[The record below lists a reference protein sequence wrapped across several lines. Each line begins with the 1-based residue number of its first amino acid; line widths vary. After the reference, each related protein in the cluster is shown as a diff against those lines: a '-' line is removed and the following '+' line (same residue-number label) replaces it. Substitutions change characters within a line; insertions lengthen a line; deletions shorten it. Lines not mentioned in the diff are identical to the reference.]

1 MSNKLGTIYTALNT
15 IPGTNKIAKKL
26 SDATRAAKNEKQKIN
41 RIQKDISEATAAIIK
56 EIDWRKKSKTTV
68 YEALVNFETF
78 TRYNLGLREQ
88 KRLADE
94 QVDTITP
101 CLAKHRNLSLQF

>member
-1 MSNKLGTIYTALNT
+1 MKG
-15 IPGTNKIAKKL
+15 KKL
-26 SDATRAAKNEKQKIN
+26 TGSKN
-41 RIQKDISEATAAIIK
+41 ISEATAAIVK

-68 YEALVNFETF
+68 YEALVNFETY
-78 TRYNLGLREQ
+78 TRHNLGLREQ

-101 CLAKHRNLSLQF
+101 CLAKHPKPLCNSRTPILI

>member
-1 MSNKLGTIYTALNT
+1 MVPFTQHSTRYLGRIKLRRSSQTQNELPNK
-15 IPGTNKIAKKL
+15 
-26 SDATRAAKNEKQKIN
+26 EQKID
-41 RIQKDISEATAAIIK
+41 RIQKAISEATAAIIK

-68 YEALVNFETF
+68 YKALVNFETF
-78 TRYNLGLREQ
+78 TKNNLGLREQ

-94 QVDTITP
+94 QVDAITP